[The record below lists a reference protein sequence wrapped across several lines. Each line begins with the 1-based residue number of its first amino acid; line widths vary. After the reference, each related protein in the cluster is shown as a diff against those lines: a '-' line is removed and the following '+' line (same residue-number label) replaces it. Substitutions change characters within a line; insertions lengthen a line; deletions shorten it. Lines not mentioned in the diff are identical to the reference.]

1 MDKIKIIAATNNKG
15 KISEIKNI
23 FSNFEIYSLNDLNIE
38 IDVEEDAN
46 TFEENSLK
54 KAKTIA
60 KKLHTL
66 CIADDSGIAID
77 ALNGFPGVKTKRWMD
92 GTDMDRNLAIID
104 KLKDIPK
111 EKRKAHFITAI
122 ALADENLSVVQ
133 THILDGYIANEIRGN
148 NGFGFDTIFELECGK
163 TLAELSADEKNS
175 ISSRK
180 IALEKVKKFLND

>member
-1 MDKIKIIAATNNKG
+1 
-15 KISEIKNI
+15 
-23 FSNFEIYSLNDLNIE
+23 
-38 IDVEEDAN
+38 
-46 TFEENSLK
+46 
-54 KAKTIA
+54 
-60 KKLHTL
+60 
-66 CIADDSGIAID
+66 
-77 ALNGFPGVKTKRWMD
+77 MD